1 MIWMADR
8 KKIVLFDGHALLHRG
23 FHAIPNL
30 VASDG
35 TPTNGVYGFTTIMLK
50 ALAEL
55 APDYVAVGWDMPG
68 PTFRHQI
75 YEDYKGTRAKIDP
88 LLLAQ
93 IPVTK
98 ELIKTFNMPLVE
110 LAGYEADDVI
120 GTLARRYNATHD
132 VVIVTGDM
140 DELQLVASHT
150 KVYTMRRGFTDT
162 VLYDEAEVAKKYGV
176 TPEEFIVFKALKG
189 DSSDNIP
196 GVAGIGDKTATELVA
211 KYKTLDNIY
220 AHLDDIRPALAQ
232 KLALGQDNAYLSLEL
247 SAIKTDL
254 TLEFDIRQAEVD
266 RYDRKKV
273 FDLLHRLGFRSLLN
287 KLPGT
292 GLSTNSVQ
300 QSIFTD
306 EKADKNTERLG
317 REHLKTADYICIDTV
332 EKLGALC
339 ADLAQVNEFA
349 FDTETTGLDTM
360 TAGLVGMSFCWQEA
374 KAYYVPVG
382 HDNGSQ
388 LPMAQVI
395 TKLKP
400 ILENAKIAKIG
411 HNIKFDYQIM
421 RQHQVHLAGI
431 GFDTMIANFLLNPLL
446 RAQSLDELAFTELGI
461 EMIGITELIGAKGK
475 GQLTFAQVPIEQAST
490 YASEDADITWRLY
503 KVLLP
508 RLKECG
514 QLNQVADTMEWPL
527 IAVLGDMELTGVALD
542 EPYFK
547 QFAKTL
553 EDDIAKVQ
561 AQIWKIAGGQF
572 NIASTQ
578 QLKEVLFDQLKIDT
592 QGLKKIKSGVST
604 ASTELEK
611 LRGKHEII
619 DLIFT
624 YRELTKLKS
633 TYVDTLPLLVSKK
646 DGRLHT
652 SYNQTIAQT
661 GRLSSS
667 NPNLQ
672 NIPVRTALG
681 KRVRNGFVASEGKV
695 LVSADYSQIELRL
708 ASALADDQ
716 AMIQAFKD
724 GADIHR
730 LTASQLY
737 GVDPEL
743 VTTEQR
749 YASKTINFGILYG
762 MNPHGLSVAT
772 GMDVAQ
778 AKDFITRY
786 FAIRQGVADYIE
798 SIKEFGRKNGY
809 TESIFGRRR
818 PCPDINSNNFIIRS
832 SAERAAVNMPLQA
845 TAADMMKLSM
855 IAVAKILPIG
865 AQMILQI
872 HDELIVECEVA
883 QIQQVSEILRDKMT
897 GVHKF
902 AVPIEVGIKTGENW
916 GELD

>member
-1 MIWMADR
+1 MANR

-30 VASDG
+30 VAPDG
-35 TPTNGVYGFTTIMLK
+35 TPSNGVYGFTTIMLK

-75 YEDYKGTRAKIDP
+75 YADYKGTRAKIDP

-98 ELIKTFNMPLVE
+98 DLIKTFNMPLVE

-120 GTLARRYNATHD
+120 GTLARRYNPTHD

-176 TPEEFIVFKALKG
+176 SPEEFIVYKALKG

-211 KYKTLDNIY
+211 QYKTLDNIY
-220 AHLDDIRPALAQ
+220 DHLEELRPALRQ
-232 KLALGQDNAYLSLEL
+232 KLELGRDSAYLSLEL

-254 TLEFDIRQAEVD
+254 ALEFDLRQAEVD
-266 RYDRKKV
+266 HYDRKKV

-292 GLSTNSVQ
+292 GLNTNSVQ

-306 EKADKNTERLG
+306 GESEKNETKLG
-317 REHLKTADYICIDTV
+317 REHLKTANYICVDTI
-332 EKLGALC
+332 EKLDALC
-339 ADLAQVNEFA
+339 VDLARVKQFA

-360 TAGLVGMSFCWQEA
+360 TAELVGMSFCWQEA
-374 KAYYVPVG
+374 KAYYLPVG
-382 HDNGSQ
+382 HHEGTQIPLEQALD
-388 LPMAQVI
+388 
-395 TKLKP
+395 KLRP
-400 ILENAKIAKIG
+400 ILENPKIGKIG

-421 RQHQVHLAGI
+421 RQHGVRIAGI
-431 GFDTMIANFLLNPLL
+431 AYDTMIANFLLNPLL

-461 EMIGITELIGAKGK
+461 AMIGITELIGAKGK
-475 GQLTFAQVPIEQAST
+475 GQKTFAQVSIEQATT

-503 KVLLP
+503 EVLLP
-508 RLKECG
+508 RLKNCG
-514 QLNQVADTMEWPL
+514 QLEQVAETMEWPL
-527 IAVLGDMELTGVALD
+527 IAVLGEVELAGVALD
-542 EPYFK
+542 GSYFK

-553 EDDIAKVQ
+553 ERDVAKTQ
-561 AQIWKIAGGQF
+561 ARIWELAGDHF

-578 QLKEVLFDQLKIDT
+578 QLKEVLFDKLKIDA

-604 ASTELEK
+604 AASELEK
-611 LRGKHEII
+611 LRGQHEII
-619 DLIFT
+619 DLIFDF
-624 YRELTKLKS
+624 RELTKLKT
-633 TYVDTLPLLVSKK
+633 TYVDALPLLVSPK

-681 KRVRNGFVASEGKV
+681 KRVRNGFVTGAGKT

-708 ASALADDQ
+708 AAALAGDQ

-737 GVDPEL
+737 GVAPEL

-772 GMDVAQ
+772 GMEVAQ
-778 AKDFITRY
+778 AKDFIERY

-798 SIKEFGRKNGY
+798 SVKEFGRKNGY

-818 PCPDINSNNFIIRS
+818 PCPDINSNNFIVRS

-855 IAVAKILPIG
+855 IAVAQALPEG

-872 HDELIVECEVA
+872 HDELIVECEPGQVE
-883 QIQQVSEILRDKMT
+883 QVSQILRDKMI
-897 GVHKF
+897 GVHQF
-902 AVPIEVGIKTGENW
+902 AVPIEVGIKTGQNW